1 MFNLLDSPLCLHI
14 QWSQKV
20 FGHYLDIGLYN
31 KTSNQVTFENTV
43 FRTSL
48 SLVFFVWFLV
58 SSCYLLTKVTWFDN
72 LQTNAMASIYFAVWL
87 KCPNTSLGT
96 VCEKYPNYSIIF
108 RFRSCIISHFCF
120 SSIISVFV
128 NAWSMY
134 CFSRMQFG
142 IHIIIYPH
150 KLIIQK
156 H

>member
-1 MFNLLDSPLCLHI
+1 MTQDLKPENVLIYSTPHCVYTFSGRRKCLDTI
-14 QWSQKV
+14 WI
-20 FGHYLDIGLYN
+20 FGLYN
-31 KTSNQVTFENTV
+31 KTSNHVTFENTV

-48 SLVFFVWFLV
+48 SLVFFCVILV
-58 SSCYLLTKVTWFDN
+58 SSCYLLTKVTWLIICRPMQWLPYI
-72 LQTNAMASIYFAVWL
+72 LQCDLSVQILLWA
-87 KCPNTSLGT
+87 T

-142 IHIIIYPH
+142 IHIII
-150 KLIIQK
+150 
-156 H
+156 